1 MSFLFQDSY
10 LAVIFLALHISS
22 HFIIV
27 HLHLTLCVCVLLR
40 CLSDL
45 ILKTPDRVSESQ
57 QAGALSHLSDE
68 GFQVSWGQSSFL
80 HILSM
85 LFQPLVSTEAKEEPD
100 TNLISLSSSLFW
112 ECLIGVL
119 LL

>member
-1 MSFLFQDSY
+1 M
-10 LAVIFLALHISS
+10 
-22 HFIIV
+22 
-27 HLHLTLCVCVLLR
+27 CVCVLSR
-40 CLSDL
+40 FLSDL

-68 GFQVSWGQSSFL
+68 GFQVSWGQFFFL

-85 LFQPLVSTEAKEEPD
+85 LFQPLVSTESKEERD
-100 TNLISLSSSLFW
+100 TNLISLSYSLFC